1 MAKIKEIEPG
11 RFLSKDNMNVVKG
24 GETCSVTTLYAACA
38 VPDKY
43 STWAGTLLT
52 CAPAGSYISK
62 PCALYETCGAP
73 EGGLFESCSGYLF
86 TCSPK
91 YSFPYN
97 C

>member
-24 GETCSVTTLYAACA
+24 GETCS
-38 VPDKY
+38 
-43 STWAGTLLT
+43 
-52 CAPAGSYISK
+52 
-62 PCALYETCGAP
+62 
-73 EGGLFESCSGYLF
+73 
-86 TCSPK
+86 PK

>member
-43 STWAGTLLT
+43 ST
-52 CAPAGSYISK
+52 
-62 PCALYETCGAP
+62 
-73 EGGLFESCSGYLF
+73 
-86 TCSPK
+86 
-91 YSFPYN
+91 
-97 C
+97 